1 MSGMQAGIVFVE
13 ASRNIFQDIL
23 NTLTNML
30 ILFKNQSAQSAIF
43 WKPRNFDFTDADFVG
58 FAVSAWLKATVFVHV
73 NHDQPDDTVIT
84 CSYRYW

>member
-13 ASRNIFQDIL
+13 ASRSIFQDIL

-43 WKPRNFDFTDADFVG
+43 
-58 FAVSAWLKATVFVHV
+58 LEATEL
-73 NHDQPDDTVIT
+73 
-84 CSYRYW
+84 

>member
-1 MSGMQAGIVFVE
+1 MQAGIVFVE

-43 WKPRNFDFTDADFVG
+43 LEATELVG